1 MPQKL
6 TEAEKETAI
15 RLAKSLASALAPEHR
30 SMASGIASGL
40 VRLQLREDPLSASSV
55 REVLKKYG
63 AGDGTLKTLTQTGLL
78 VRAGEG
84 VYRLQAEASTGTGSA
99 TAPAGGN
106 PGGNGAA
113 DTASDAAGA
122 PKDAAA
128 SDIATR
134 SARREAAPAS
144 GADGNSNT
152 ASPTSS
158 AAGTSRRGSRR
169 GERGNRPGTSLAKQG
184 PRQLA
189 RIDTVRKQTPE
200 LNAIRRQIIDLD
212 PRLWINGY
220 LLSAPDAYLAYE
232 RELKALSDALDRRPT
247 IGDGSLTMRELS
259 YQIFGDEK
267 FIAIESEGRKLLRLM
282 GVGDLLRYRHAAKS
296 EMLACVPKRRR
307 HLKLVISENLDPF
320 TNMRDAIFLSG
331 QKRLLG
337 ERVHGVVFGDGHL
350 VGDAQKLVDLVET
363 LGAEDARVYYWGD
376 LDRAGLELMA
386 KLDLALRARAGRMA
400 ARAESVD
407 ETDADD
413 GLGATPITL
422 EPFAPAYRLMLK
434 RAMRRFPDPLEN
446 RRTDQVNVPIMGFEL
461 LEPLLKKKEATY
473 LRAVLDGARLIP
485 QEIVTAADL

>member
-1 MPQKL
+1 M
-6 TEAEKETAI
+6 
-15 RLAKSLASALAPEHR
+15 
-30 SMASGIASGL
+30 
-40 VRLQLREDPLSASSV
+40 RLQLREDPLSASSV

-99 TAPAGGN
+99 AAPAGGN

-122 PKDAAA
+122 PKDATT
-128 SDIATR
+128 SDTATR

-152 ASPTSS
+152 ASPAPSTGN
-158 AAGTSRRGSRR
+158 APRRGSRR

-400 ARAESVD
+400 ARAESDD
-407 ETDADD
+407 EADADD
-413 GLGATPITL
+413 DLGATPITL

-446 RRTDQVNVPIMGFEL
+446 PPHRPGQRPPSWALSCSNPFSKRRRRPTCGRCS
-461 LEPLLKKKEATY
+461 TG
-473 LRAVLDGARLIP
+473 RGSSRRRS
-485 QEIVTAADL
+485 